1 MGCGVLLILCGI
13 IILGFLASS
22 TTEPGTPTSTS
33 EGMAKGTEAATQA
46 GTGPSKAP
54 IVCYTIQAG
63 LSFKRSIFCVR
74 GGVLGIEYI
83 NNYMKERLKKGK
95 SLQVSISL

>member
-33 EGMAKGTEAATQA
+33 EGMAEGTGAAEPGTPTSTSEVMAEGTEAATQA

-74 GGVLGIEYI
+74 GELWE
-83 NNYMKERLKKGK
+83 
-95 SLQVSISL
+95 